1 MGRNRREEYTIRV
14 IKETFLKLLEK
25 NRVEKISVG
34 ELCEIADINR
44 STFYRHYEDIYA
56 LFQEVCD
63 DCFNVL
69 FDKLVANALEES
81 KDEEYSRK
89 AIRQACEISIR
100 NKKLFSILLFQQPS
114 SSFLSDLTSSLYA
127 FFANSLQLSYPP
139 SSRLDFYNQFLVS
152 GIVGVWLRWMEN
164 DCSDS
169 IDNVVS
175 VVDNLVRSYYYILFK
190 ADLS

>member
-1 MGRNRREEYTIRV
+1 MQQKRKTVSFTTMGRNRREEYTIRV

-44 STFYRHYEDIYA
+44 STFYPHYEDIYA

-69 FDKLVANALEES
+69 FDKFVANALEES

-114 SSFLSDLTSSLYA
+114 S
-127 FFANSLQLSYPP
+127 
-139 SSRLDFYNQFLVS
+139 RLNFYNQFLVS

-175 VVDNLVRSYYYILFK
+175 VMDNLVRSYYYILFK